1 MSEQATHTGVCS
13 SADDVIATLRAHEAD
28 LRAAG
33 IKSLSLFGPI
43 ARGEAD
49 PEDDVDLAVTFD
61 PAAHIGLIGLNSLER
76 RIGELIGRKAELVPE
91 SVESPYLRADIERD
105 RKLAF

>member
-1 MSEQATHTGVCS
+1 MSEQAIHTTVCS
-13 SADDVIATLRAHEAD
+13 DASDVIATLRAHEAG

-61 PAAHIGLIGLNSLER
+61 PAAHIGLNGLER
-76 RIGELIGRKAELVPE
+76 RIGELIGRQVHLVPK
-91 SVESPYLRADIERD
+91 SVESPYVRADIERD